1 MLRISKS
8 LGTEDIAL
16 HRDPLQSPVL
26 PFSDVDPDMDRK
38 SFFWS
43 PSLAAPV
50 SSFPLDSTS
59 MRKFKLSE

>member
-16 HRDPLQSPVL
+16 HRDPLQSPVI

-38 SFFWS
+38 SFFLESIASS
-43 PSLAAPV
+43 PSFLF
-50 SSFPLDSTS
+50 SFRLY
-59 MRKFKLSE
+59 EYEEIQVE